1 MYKIGDIFVYGSN
14 GACEIT
20 NIKEEKFEKETKV
33 YYILSP
39 FFDSRETIFVPV
51 DNEILTGRMKRVLS
65 RCEVLDM
72 IKSIPNCETIWNE
85 NANQRREEYKRIISA
100 ADRRALL
107 SLIKTLH
114 GRKLEMEECSKKLSV
129 SDEKYYRK
137 AQSIIHSEIAAVMEL
152 DLKDVEPFIEKIIN
166 AA

>member
-100 ADRRALL
+100 ADRNQLL

-114 GRKLEMEECSKKLSV
+114 GRKLEMEECGKNLSV

-152 DLKDVEPFIEKIIN
+152 ELKDVEPFIERIIN